1 MLFFFAQGI
10 DGQEKKTKKITIRN
24 ADRIEFDEAM
34 GEGVRILKGNVEF
47 EHEEAIMN
55 CDSAYFYSND
65 NKVDAFSNIHIHQ
78 GDTLHLYGDFLKYM
92 GNKKLAQVRDNVKLI
107 DKEAYLITEYL
118 DYDLEKDMGYY
129 FNGGEI
135 INDEN
140 RLESIKGYYYTE
152 TYNSFFKDSV
162 KITNPDYII
171 YSDTIRYNTQ
181 SKIAYFLGPT
191 EIISDSN
198 YIYCENGWY
207 DTEKDISQF
216 NEDAY
221 LTSEEYIVKGDSLYY
236 DRIKGY
242 GKAFDYVNIK
252 DTSSNI
258 ILQGHYAEFFEF
270 EDRAYMTDSAV
281 FIQVDDQNDS
291 LFLHGDTLKLLP
303 DTVDNKMVL
312 AYYNVKFYK
321 TDFQGLC
328 DSMIYY
334 EADSTIDLYYS
345 PVLWSQEQQITA
357 EHIKIFTNESGV
369 DYMEATSNSFIIMQE
384 DTSRYNQIK
393 GRNMMIYFRDNK
405 LHKID
410 VNGNG
415 QTIYYAKDN
424 EDLVGL
430 NKTESSN
437 LTIYSKNNKIDRIL
451 FLEKVQ
457 ATMYPIEDTPENMK
471 FLKDFEWLEE
481 YRPKNKLDIFNK
493 Q

>member
-1 MLFFFAQGI
+1 
-10 DGQEKKTKKITIRN
+10 
-24 ADRIEFDEAM
+24 
-34 GEGVRILKGNVEF
+34 
-47 EHEEAIMN
+47 
-55 CDSAYFYSND
+55 
-65 NKVDAFSNIHIHQ
+65 
-78 GDTLHLYGDFLKYM
+78 
-92 GNKKLAQVRDNVKLI
+92 
-107 DKEAYLITEYL
+107 
-118 DYDLEKDMGYY
+118 
-129 FNGGEI
+129 
-135 INDEN
+135 
-140 RLESIKGYYYTE
+140 
-152 TYNSFFKDSV
+152 
-162 KITNPDYII
+162 
-171 YSDTIRYNTQ
+171 
-181 SKIAYFLGPT
+181 
-191 EIISDSN
+191 
-198 YIYCENGWY
+198 
-207 DTEKDISQF
+207 
-216 NEDAY
+216 
-221 LTSEEYIVKGDSLYY
+221 
-236 DRIKGY
+236 
-242 GKAFDYVNIK
+242 
-252 DTSSNI
+252 
-258 ILQGHYAEFFEF
+258 
-270 EDRAYMTDSAV
+270 MTDSAV